1 MSTRPRATTSGWT
14 LERGELVDDCD
25 VIGVYL
31 STNTMCDVIKFF
43 FVQGCLVQECD
54 VIKVFLRTTV
64 MLNVING
71 RAHEV

>member
-43 FVQGCLVQECD
+43 LSKVVLSKNVTSLGYFFQECD
-54 VIKVFLRTTV
+54 VIKFFFA
-64 MLNVING
+64 NNCD
-71 RAHEV
+71 A